1 MRKIILFF
9 VLCSQFINATEVSSL
24 EEAQK
29 LALATNKIIVVDF
42 WATWCGPCKKMDR
55 DTWSDE
61 SVKSALDNFVFV
73 KIDIDRDKEI
83 ANKYN
88 VTAIPNVFFLD
99 GNGAT
104 LNSSL
109 GYKTSSEILKDLDK
123 FAISTEMIS
132 IEMINQFK
140 SPSYYNS
147 LKLLYKYY
155 NFTLYSDNDLKKD
168 LLRVCDYYIDNSK
181 KYLSKSDKD
190 YSIKKQKLE
199 LIKLFDLAYGFNFEK
214 LDKKLTEIK
223 LSEIDESN
231 QYDYWFLK
239 YLSVKG
245 VGKDIKEVEDYLI
258 NNDMKY
264 VIKDSNNLYAFYEKT
279 LIK

>member
-9 VLCSQFINATEVSSL
+9 VLCFQFINATEVSSL

-55 DTWSDE
+55 DTWTDE
-61 SVKSALDNFVFV
+61 NVKLALDNFVFV

-155 NFTLYSDNDLKKD
+155 NFTLYSDNDLKRD

-181 KYLSKSDKD
+181 KYLSKNDKD

-214 LDKKLTEIK
+214 LDKKLAEIK

-239 YLSVKG
+239 YLSIKA

-264 VIKDSNNLYAFYEKT
+264 VINDSNNLYAFYEKT
-279 LIK
+279 LLK

>member
-1 MRKIILFF
+1 MKRIVLFF
-9 VLCSQFINATEVSSL
+9 ILCSQFINATEASSL
-24 EEAQK
+24 EEAKK

-61 SVKSALDNFVFV
+61 SVKAALDNFVFV

-88 VTAIPNVFFLD
+88 VSAIPNVFFLD

-104 LNSSL
+104 LNNSL
-109 GYKTSSEILKDLDK
+109 GYKTSAEILKDLDK

-132 IEMINQFK
+132 IEMINQYK

-155 NFTLYSDNDLKKD
+155 NFSLYSDNELKSD

-181 KYLSKSDKD
+181 TYLSKSDKS
-190 YSIKKQKLE
+190 YAVKKQKLD
-199 LIKLFDLAYGFNFEK
+199 LIKLFDLAYRFNFDKLEK
-214 LDKKLTEIK
+214 K
-223 LSEIDESN
+223 LSEFKSSDIEESN

-239 YLSVKG
+239 YLAVKG
-245 VGKDIKEVEDYLI
+245 TGADAKEVEEYL
-258 NNDMKY
+258 NNNELQN
-264 VIKDSNNLYAFYEKT
+264 IITDSNTLLAFYEKT
-279 LIK
+279 KK

>member
-1 MRKIILFF
+1 MKRIVLFF
-9 VLCSQFINATEVSSL
+9 VLCSQFINATEASSL
-24 EEAQK
+24 EEAKK

-61 SVKSALDNFVFV
+61 SVKAALDNFVFV

-88 VTAIPNVFFLD
+88 VSAIPNVFFLD

-104 LNSSL
+104 LNNSL
-109 GYKTSSEILKDLDK
+109 GYKTSAEILKDLDK
-123 FAISTEMIS
+123 FAISTEMIA
-132 IEMINQFK
+132 IEMINQYK

-155 NFTLYSDNDLKKD
+155 NFSLYTDNDLKSD

-181 KYLSKSDKD
+181 TYLSKSDKS
-190 YSIKKQKLE
+190 YAVKKQKLD
-199 LIKLFDLAYGFNFEK
+199 LIKLFDLAYRFNFDK
-214 LDKKLTEIK
+214 LEKKLAEIK
-223 LSEIDESN
+223 STDIDQSN

-239 YLSVKG
+239 YVAVKG
-245 VGKDIKEVEDYLI
+245 TGADVKEVEEYL
-258 NNDMKY
+258 NNNELQN
-264 VIKDSNNLYAFYEKT
+264 IIADSNTLLTFYEKT
-279 LIK
+279 KK